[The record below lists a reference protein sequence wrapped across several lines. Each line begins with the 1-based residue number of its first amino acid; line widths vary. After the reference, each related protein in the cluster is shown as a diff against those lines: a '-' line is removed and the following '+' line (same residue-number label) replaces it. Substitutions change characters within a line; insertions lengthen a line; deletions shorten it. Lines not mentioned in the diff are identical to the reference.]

1 MMATRSNETSARP
14 AGNLVVK
21 VSGELKKL
29 IQSGE
34 FKPGMKLPSEA
45 KLTEAYGV
53 SRTVIREAVAAL
65 RADGL
70 VEARQGAGVFVLEAQ
85 SAETLPFHNLD
96 YDRVSSVIELL
107 ELRTGVEVEAA
118 GLAALRRSPQQEE
131 AIINCHRQVL
141 TCLEAGQPT
150 AEADFAL
157 HLAIADAANNPRF
170 REFLTMIG
178 SGVIPRA
185 ALQSQSDTNSADY
198 IARIHDEHSQIIE
211 AISNGDEEAARSAMR
226 RHLKGSQMRYRSI
239 LRQVRSYL

>member
-1 MMATRSNETSARP
+1 MMTTRSNETSARP

-45 KLTEAYGV
+45 KLTEADGV
-53 SRTVIREAVAAL
+53 SRTVIRAAL

-85 SAETLPFHNLD
+85 SAEALPFHNLD

-141 TCLEAGQPT
+141 ICLEAGLPT

-239 LRQVRSYL
+239 LRQVRSNL